1 MERDGE
7 RFCSRGSNRMNHT
20 MWNFTS
26 LTEQYHNIVT
36 LTSLQYHNIDL
47 EKAYDR
53 VPREILWKAL
63 EKKRFRISY
72 IMAIK
77 DMYEGASTSVRNTG
91 WGYRGFSHNNRI
103 APRVNPK
110 SLSFYFSFGCT
121 DGTHPRVS
129 IEMYAFCR

>member
-1 MERDGE
+1 MIPDYNPKSEDSEPNKCGRQEKKKKKNEKIGRERERELELYKMERDGE

-53 VPREILWKAL
+53 VPREIL
-63 EKKRFRISY
+63 
-72 IMAIK
+72 
-77 DMYEGASTSVRNTG
+77 
-91 WGYRGFSHNNRI
+91 
-103 APRVNPK
+103 
-110 SLSFYFSFGCT
+110 
-121 DGTHPRVS
+121 
-129 IEMYAFCR
+129 

>member
-63 EKKRFRISY
+63 EKKGVRIAY
-72 IMAIK
+72 IRAIK
-77 DMYEGASTSVRNTG
+77 DMLRELRLV
-91 WGYRGFSHNNRI
+91 
-103 APRVNPK
+103 
-110 SLSFYFSFGCT
+110 
-121 DGTHPRVS
+121 
-129 IEMYAFCR
+129 